1 MKKLGGYQAMKRI
14 IGIIGLSIL
23 CCLPIWLQAQHV
35 QKRVVEHP
43 GFITTNTAEIE
54 IKKIILTDEQT
65 QVDAMIYG
73 KPGEIAVISSDTYLT
88 TGKSSFRLREADNI
102 SIDGTTEP
110 ERIPESGMLNVT
122 LSFAPI
128 PRGVHEVDFVEQE
141 TGWTVY
147 GIQLSRQEPYVY
159 VPNFLES
166 RPEGATPELPEPG
179 LAAGKAVINGYLL
192 GYDTRMET
200 EMLLTYTD
208 RLFPETWRNNI
219 TVRQDGSF
227 HAEIDMLQPDTVH
240 LSVNNAT
247 LPLFLVPD
255 EEITVYI
262 SLPRL
267 SMAASPLLKDKYKR
281 KQKAWF
287 DGAAEIINTELAT
300 TGTSHALKSYR
311 LAEKDLTQNDA
322 IKSAIRKDK
331 EAIRPLCERLLK
343 NPMLTSADRKVLKDL
358 TFEDIRRYVEQ
369 KSETLRLEAARNESS
384 YEAVIATLDDKIAGS
399 DILPQLIEPH
409 RGRAILIDFWATWCG
424 PCKKSIRAMKPLRQK
439 LASKDIVYIYLTGP
453 SSPENTWKETLKEM
467 TGVHFRLTETQW
479 KDVCSA
485 YGITGIP
492 AYLIISHDGKL
503 KSKHIG
509 FPGADI
515 LEKDLLRAAEE

>member
-1 MKKLGGYQAMKRI
+1 MKRI
-14 IGIIGLSIL
+14 VRTIVVSIL
-23 CCLPIWLQAQHV
+23 CCLPVWLQAQHI

-65 QVDAMIYG
+65 QVDAVIYG
-73 KPGEIAVISSDTYLT
+73 KPGEIAVISPDTYLT
-88 TGKSSFRLREADNI
+88 TEKNSFRLREAENI
-102 SIDGTTEP
+102 SIGGTTEP
-110 ERIPESGMLNVT
+110 ERIPESGKLNVT
-122 LSFAPI
+122 FSFAPI
-128 PRGVHEVDFVEQE
+128 PRGVHEVDFVEEE
-141 TGWTVY
+141 TGWTIY
-147 GIQLSRQEPYVY
+147 GVQLSRQEPYVY
-159 VPNFLES
+159 VPNFLKS
-166 RPEGATPELPEPG
+166 QPENTIPELPEPG
-179 LAAGKAVINGYLL
+179 LSAGKAVVNGYLL
-192 GYDTRMET
+192 GYDTRMGVD
-200 EMLLTYTD
+200 MLLTYTD
-208 RLFPETWRNNI
+208 KLFPNTWKNNV

-240 LSVNNAT
+240 LSVNKAI
-247 LPLFLVPD
+247 LPIFLVP
-255 EEITVYI
+255 EEEVTIYV

-267 SMAASPLLKDKYKR
+267 SMAASSLLEDKYRR

-322 IKSAIRKDK
+322 VKSAIRKDK
-331 EAIRPLCERLLK
+331 EAVRPLCERLLK
-343 NPMLTSADRKVLKDL
+343 NPILTSADRKVLKDL

-369 KSETLRLEAARNESS
+369 KSETLLLEAARSESS
-384 YEAVIATLDDKIAGS
+384 HEAVIATLDDKIAGS
-399 DILPQLIEPH
+399 DILPQLIAPH

-424 PCKKSIRAMKPLRQK
+424 PCRKSIRAMKPLRQK

-453 SSPENTWKETLKEM
+453 SSPENIWKETLKEM

-515 LEKDLLRAAEE
+515 LEKELLRASEE